1 MKRKIGIY
9 VVLIAIIIG
18 AAPYLVGFLVEARF
32 KDVVQVA
39 SELESTKV
47 EVVEYHRGWRQSHA
61 VTRIVFSGSVVDGLH
76 EGFAKKSGVSAEPK
90 SLGILVKHD
99 IRHGPFVQLKEG
111 DYANWTFALATIHSY
126 LNEEANKKLMA
137 VVGQGDVLTMDSE
150 IKMDGTT
157 KAKITG
163 KELKISDT
171 THEHMLW
178 KGLTGNWELSRDFK
192 RLQCNMLMPGFD
204 AVFEDKRIIGEDLV
218 FKTERFKTPEGLWL
232 GSAKMDLQKLQV
244 DVAQKT
250 VFTMAGFAA
259 SGVTDTENGM
269 IESSGTLRI
278 ESFKLED
285 EQFGPANY
293 SGSVKKIPPQVMK
306 SFMDIAKEMD
316 GAPESEQAQY
326 VDQLLALVPELLKAR
341 PELVIDDLSLRAPQ
355 GEIKSSFAMAVGG
368 PDANNI
374 KDLQTIIHSI
384 FAKGSL
390 IMPKAVYQDIMLGV
404 AFHGQVKEGQQ
415 PNEQE
420 STNAVNELITNQVKE
435 GLWQENGANLTMEF
449 EFKEG
454 NLKVNGK
461 PLDLMKLFFE
471 MKTQGTKAPAPQ
483 SQEPG
488 AGPLPPQV
496 PTAPDTGTSSISAP
510 Q

>member
-18 AAPYLVGFLVEARF
+18 AAPYLVGFLVETRF

-47 EVVEYHRGWRQSHA
+47 EVVEYQRGWRKSHA

-137 VVGQGDVLTMDSE
+137 VVGQDDVLTMDSE
-150 IKMDGTT
+150 IKIDGTT

-178 KGLTGNWELSRDFK
+178 KGLTGDWELSRDFK

-204 AVFEDKRIIGEDLV
+204 AVFEDKRVVGDDLV

-232 GSAKMDLQKLQV
+232 GSAKMDLQKLQL
-244 DVAQKT
+244 DIAQRT

-306 SFMDIAKEMD
+306 SFIDIAKEMD
-316 GAPESEQAQY
+316 SAPESEQAKY
-326 VDQLLALVPELLKAR
+326 IDQLMALVPELLKAR
-341 PELVIDDLSLRAPQ
+341 PELVIEDLSLRAPQ
-355 GEIKSSFAMAVGG
+355 GDIKSSFAMAVGG

-374 KDLQTIIHSI
+374 KDLQAIIQSI
-384 FAKGSL
+384 FAKGNL
-390 IMPKAVYQDIMLGV
+390 IMPKAAYQEMLG
-404 AFHGQVKEGQQ
+404 AALQGKQEQQ

-420 STNAVNELITNQVKE
+420 VANAVNELITNQVKE
-435 GLWQENGANLTMEF
+435 GLWQENGTNLTMEF
-449 EFKEG
+449 EFKDG
-454 NLKVNGK
+454 TLKVNGK

-488 AGPLPPQV
+488 VGPLAPQPPA
-496 PTAPDTGTSSISAP
+496 APDTGTSSISAP